1 MTASDTNRTLCSDH
15 LKGPSIWG
23 VMGAGSEINPTL
35 HIVLQLSY
43 IYILDEQSQ
52 TDLVWSSIGETAAHY
67 HSTATST
74 TQHSRAQHNAGRWF
88 MIDRGMI
95 IVHINRNT
103 DQQKPH
109 RKRLLTSECSVRT
122 WSDLLQITLHWE
134 NTHLVQLLSTG
145 SSGERYPIVSLISD
159 SKQYATVKREEIAM

>member
-35 HIVLQLSY
+35 HIALQLSY

-74 TQHSRAQHNAGRWF
+74 TQQSTAQRRPVIYDWQGHDHSAHQ
-88 MIDRGMI
+88 
-95 IVHINRNT
+95 
-103 DQQKPH
+103 PEH
-109 RKRLLTSECSVRT
+109 RPAEATSKTAADFRVFSE
-122 WSDLLQITLHWE
+122 DLEWLAANYIALRE
-134 NTHLVQLLSTG
+134 Y
-145 SSGERYPIVSLISD
+145 SSGSITEHR
-159 SKQYATVKREEIAM
+159 

>member
-74 TQHSRAQHNAGRWF
+74 TQQSTAQRRPVIYDWQGHDHSAQ
-88 MIDRGMI
+88 
-95 IVHINRNT
+95 
-103 DQQKPH
+103 H

-159 SKQYATVKREEIAM
+159 SKQYATVKRKEIAM

>member
-52 TDLVWSSIGETAAHY
+52 TDLVWSQSARLQHIITAQLLAQ
-67 HSTATST
+67 HSTAQRS
-74 TQHSRAQHNAGRWF
+74 AGRWF

>member
-74 TQHSRAQHNAGRWF
+74 TQQSTAQRRPVIYDWQGHDHSAH
-88 MIDRGMI
+88 
-95 IVHINRNT
+95 

>member
-52 TDLVWSSIGETAAHY
+52 TDLDGPQSARLQHCITAQLLAQ
-67 HSTATST
+67 HSTAQRS
-74 TQHSRAQHNAGRWF
+74 AGRWF

>member
-43 IYILDEQSQ
+43 IHILDEQSQ
-52 TDLVWSSIGETAAHY
+52 TDLDGPQSARLQHCITAQLLAQ
-67 HSTATST
+67 HSTAQRS
-74 TQHSRAQHNAGRWF
+74 AGRWF

>member
-52 TDLVWSSIGETAAHY
+52 TDLVWSSIGETAALY

-74 TQHSRAQHNAGRWF
+74 TQQSTAQRRPVIYDWQGHDHSAHQPEHRPAEATSKNGCWLPSVQWGLGVTCCKLHCIERILIWF
-88 MIDRGMI
+88 NYWAP
-95 IVHINRNT
+95 VVAEN
-103 DQQKPH
+103 
-109 RKRLLTSECSVRT
+109 V
-122 WSDLLQITLHWE
+122 TL
-134 NTHLVQLLSTG
+134 
-145 SSGERYPIVSLISD
+145 
-159 SKQYATVKREEIAM
+159 